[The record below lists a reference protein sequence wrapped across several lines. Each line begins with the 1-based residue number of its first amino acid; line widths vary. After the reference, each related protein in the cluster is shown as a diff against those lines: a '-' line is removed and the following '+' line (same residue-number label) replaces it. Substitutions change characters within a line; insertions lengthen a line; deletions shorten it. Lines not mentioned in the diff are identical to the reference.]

1 MALPLMRKATA
12 VWLVENTSLTFLQ
25 IANFCGL
32 HELEV
37 SGIADGEVASGIRG
51 MDPITSNQLTKKEI
65 KRCELDPNLKLELI
79 VNPATIGETKRRG
92 PRYTPL
98 SKRQDK
104 PTAIAWLVKFYP
116 DLPDSQI
123 IKLVGT
129 TKPTIKSIREK
140 THASMSTL
148 KPNSPADL
156 GLCTYVELDEAINKA
171 LRAKG
176 IDPEAR
182 KKEQDAEKAAALSE
196 DKPSEQH
203 SSGFDFSA
211 FMSTSASSN
220 QDSEILLIDLIN
232 CDFASSSPASSTS
245 NSVIESINK
254 GNSFFWSFLV
264 ARRLILKLLFDNDAV
279 MLVPFDSK

>member
-104 PTAIAWLVKFYP
+104 PAAIAWLVKFYP

-129 TKPTIKSIREK
+129 TKPTIKAIRERSHWNI
-140 THASMSTL
+140 TNIVPTDPVL
-148 KPNSPADL
+148 L
-156 GLCTYVELDEAINKA
+156 GLCKQVELDTAIEKF
-171 LRAKG
+171 
-176 IDPEAR
+176 D
-182 KKEQDAEKAAALSE
+182 KKN
-196 DKPSEQH
+196 
-203 SSGFDFSA
+203 
-211 FMSTSASSN
+211 SSN
-220 QDSEILLIDLIN
+220 NFPENLTNNESLLVSDNNNIP
-232 CDFASSSPASSTS
+232 SSSLEKNNLNKEEIIKNA
-245 NSVIESINK
+245 ESIFEK
-254 GNSFFWSFLV
+254 
-264 ARRLILKLLFDNDAV
+264 K
-279 MLVPFDSK
+279 

>member
-12 VWLVENTSLTFLQ
+12 VWLVENTSLTFSQ

-51 MDPITSNQLTKKEI
+51 MDPITSNQLTEKEI
-65 KRCELDPNLKLELI
+65 KRCELDPNSKLELI

-104 PTAIAWLVKFYP
+104 PAAIAWLVKFYP

-129 TKPTIKSIREK
+129 TKPTIKAIRERSHWNIANIVP
-140 THASMSTL
+140 TDPVL
-148 KPNSPADL
+148 L
-156 GLCTYVELDEAINKA
+156 GLCKQVELDTAIK
-171 LRAKG
+171 K
-176 IDPEAR
+176 IDKKNTSDDFPENLT
-182 KKEQDAEKAAALSE
+182 KKENLLALDNSNTSSRSLEKNNLNKEEIIKNAESVFEKN
-196 DKPSEQH
+196 D
-203 SSGFDFSA
+203 
-211 FMSTSASSN
+211 
-220 QDSEILLIDLIN
+220 
-232 CDFASSSPASSTS
+232 
-245 NSVIESINK
+245 NS
-254 GNSFFWSFLV
+254 
-264 ARRLILKLLFDNDAV
+264 
-279 MLVPFDSK
+279 